1 VLTKADV
8 PLCSEQVKI
17 AFRDRWGL
25 AVYRVKYL
33 LLVII
38 ALCFCLPAT
47 QARRTCGNRFLR
59 LSDSVLSITVTTMIA
74 RRVNA
79 SSGRARALVA
89 GSLASAAISIICDF
103 TLAYFAQGYDRS
115 LEAVT
120 SRSVVGFVIAFFVT
134 LKSRTA
140 A

>member
-1 VLTKADV
+1 MFSLRSK
-8 PLCSEQVKI
+8 QVKI
-17 AFRDRWGL
+17 ACCDRWGL
-25 AVYRVKYL
+25 AVYQVN
-33 LLVII
+33 
-38 ALCFCLPAT
+38 APLPGEVEAYMWESIS
-47 QARRTCGNRFLR
+47 AFIGF
-59 LSDSVLSITVTTMIA
+59 VLSVTVTTMIA

-89 GSLASAAISIICDF
+89 GLLASAAISIISDF
-103 TLAYFAQGYDRS
+103 TLACFAQGYDRS

-120 SRSVVGFVIAFFVT
+120 SRSLVAALIGLVIAFFIT